1 MAMDKDF
8 LAGFFE
14 GREDAD
20 DVIGKILKEHE
31 ADVTGL
37 KVNRDAVLKEN
48 KDYKERQEKHSQEWE
63 TAKSGFAKRI
73 EELESQAK
81 ASGND
86 ETKAIYET
94 KLKDTEEL
102 YKAKLA
108 DAGKTTERHRAEH
121 EKLYGEYL
129 EVLKQTEFDRAM
141 NGIPNLDPA
150 KKEILR
156 TTFWGRNQFDLKEVD
171 NAQVLLNTSHR
182 GIEDTLKTFIGT
194 DEGKFFVVNNNSGG
208 GATGS
213 TSAKPVTGNPWMK
226 DKENLDEQGRIHREN
241 PERAKQLMKEAGVSS
256 KRG

>member
-81 ASGND
+81 ALGND

-94 KLKDTEEL
+94 KLKDAEEL

-108 DAGKTTERHRAEH
+108 DAGKTTERHKAEH

-141 NGIPNLDPA
+141 NGISSLDPA
-150 KKEILR
+150 RREILR
-156 TTFWGRNQFDLKEVD
+156 STFWARHRFSLKELEG
-171 NAQVLLNTSHR
+171 AKVLLSDDHR
-182 GIEDTLKTFIGT
+182 SIEDSLKTFIGT

-213 TSAKPVTGNPWMK
+213 TSAKPVVGNPWK
-226 DKENLDEQGRIHREN
+226 GKENLTEQARIVKEN
-241 PERAKQLMKEAGVSS
+241 PALAARLKAEAGVAS
-256 KRG
+256 